1 MKSIIESI
9 LDKMP
14 ELTKVRKQFLI
25 HIFALVVS
33 LRGRM
38 HFLNMERQGAY
49 SEKSYRLHFEQ
60 SFDYF
65 EFNKH
70 LVETYCSGH
79 KIIAIDCSYIP
90 KSGKET
96 PHIGNFWSGCASKA
110 LKGLEISSLA
120 VIDVDNNTGSTLV

>member
-38 HFLNMERQGAY
+38 NFLNMERQGAY

-70 LVETYCSGH
+70 LVEAYCSGH
-79 KIIAIDCSYIP
+79 KIIATDCSYIP

-96 PHIGNFWSGCASKA
+96 PHIGKFWSGWPQKH
-110 LKGLEISSLA
+110 
-120 VIDVDNNTGSTLV
+120 